1 MARYTGPT
9 AKISRRYGVEL
20 FGPSKAF
27 TRRPFPPGQH
37 GARAGRKKKSD
48 YGTMLAEKQKLR
60 FMYGVLEG
68 QFRRY
73 YHEAT
78 RRRGVTGDILL
89 QLLEQRLD
97 NIIYR
102 LNFAN
107 TRSAARQMVSHGH
120 VRVNGKKVNIPSY
133 SCKPGDVISVA
144 AKARSQALAN
154 RFIELSPTGITPDW
168 LEVDSAKLSA
178 KMLRV
183 PTVEEIAPIVNVQ
196 MIVEFYSR

>member
-48 YGTMLAEKQKLR
+48 YGNMQAEKQKLR
-60 FMYGVLEG
+60 YMYGVLEG

-73 YHEAT
+73 YAEAS
-78 RRRGVTGDILL
+78 RRHGVTGDILL
-89 QLLEQRLD
+89 QLLETRLD
-97 NIIYR
+97 NIIFR

-107 TRSAARQMVSHGH
+107 TRAAARQMVSHGH

-133 SCKPGDVISVA
+133 SCRPGDVISVA

-154 RFIELSPTGITPDW
+154 RFIELSTNAGMPDW

>member
-9 AKISRRYGVEL
+9 AKISRRFGVEL
-20 FGPSKAF
+20 FGASKAF
-27 TRRPFPPGQH
+27 ARRPFPPGQH
-37 GARAGRKKKSD
+37 GVRAGRKKKSD

-68 QFRRY
+68 QFRKY
-73 YHEAT
+73 YEEAA
-78 RRRGVTGDILL
+78 RRSGVTGDILL
-89 QLLEQRLD
+89 QLLELRLD

-107 TRSAARQMVSHGH
+107 TRAAARQMVSHGH
-120 VRVNGKKVNIPSY
+120 VCVNGRKVNIASY
-133 SCKPGDVISVA
+133 SCKPGDVITVA

-154 RFIELSPTGITPDW
+154 RFVELTANAVTPDW
-168 LEVDSAKLSA
+168 LEVDAAKLTA
-178 KMLRV
+178 KVARI
-183 PTVEEIAPIVNVQ
+183 PSVEEIAPIVNVQ

>member
-27 TRRPFPPGQH
+27 TRRPVPPGQH
-37 GARAGRKKKSD
+37 GARSGRKKKSD
-48 YGTMLAEKQKLR
+48 YGIMMAEKQKLR
-60 FMYGVLEG
+60 YMYGILEG

-73 YHEAT
+73 YQEAS

-89 QLLEQRLD
+89 QLLETRLD

-102 LNFAN
+102 LHFAN
-107 TRSAARQMVSHGH
+107 TRAAARQMVSHGH

-133 SCKPGDVISVA
+133 CCKPGDVISVA

-154 RFIELSPTGITPDW
+154 RFVELSTDATLPVW
-168 LEVDSAKLSA
+168 LEVDAAKLSA

-196 MIVEFYSR
+196 LIVEFYSR

>member
-9 AKISRRYGVEL
+9 AKISRRFGVEL

-73 YHEAT
+73 YHEAS

-89 QLLEQRLD
+89 QLLELRLD

-107 TRSAARQMVSHGH
+107 TRAAARQMVSHGH

-154 RFIELSPTGITPDW
+154 RFIELSTSAITPDW

-178 KMLRV
+178 KVLRV

>member
-9 AKISRRYGVEL
+9 AKISRRFGGEL
-20 FGPSKAF
+20 FGASKAF
-27 TRRPFPPGQH
+27 ARRPFPPGQH

-48 YGTMLAEKQKLR
+48 YGIMLAEKQKLR

-68 QFRRY
+68 QFRKY
-73 YHEAT
+73 YEEAS

-89 QLLEQRLD
+89 QLLELRLD

-102 LNFAN
+102 LNFAT
-107 TRSAARQMVSHGH
+107 TRAAARQMVSHGH
-120 VRVNGKKVNIPSY
+120 VTVNGKKVNIASY

-154 RFIELSPTGITPDW
+154 RFVELAASATTPDW
-168 LEVDSAKLSA
+168 LEVDTAKLPGKVARIPS
-178 KMLRV
+178 
-183 PTVEEIAPIVNVQ
+183 VEEIAPIVNVQ
-196 MIVEFYSR
+196 LIVELYSR

>member
-20 FGPSKAF
+20 FGVSKSF

-48 YGTMLAEKQKLR
+48 YGAMLAEKQQLR
-60 FMYGVLEG
+60 YMSGVLEG

-73 YHEAT
+73 YQEAS

-97 NIIYR
+97 NVIFR
-102 LNFAN
+102 SNFAN
-107 TRSAARQMVSHGH
+107 TRAAARQMVSHGH
-120 VRVNGKKVNIPSY
+120 VLVNGKKVDIPSY
-133 SCKPGDVISVA
+133 HCKPGDVVSVA
-144 AKARSQALAN
+144 AKTRSQALAN
-154 RFIELSPTGITPDW
+154 RFVELNTDATTPDW
-168 LEVDSAKLSA
+168 LRVDTAKLTT
-178 KMLRV
+178 KVLRV
-183 PTVEEIAPIVNVQ
+183 PTAEEIAPIVNVQ
-196 MIVEFYSR
+196 LIVEFYSR

>member
-9 AKISRRYGVEL
+9 AKISRRFGVEL

-107 TRSAARQMVSHGH
+107 TRAAARQMVSHGH

-178 KMLRV
+178 KVLRV

>member
-9 AKISRRYGVEL
+9 AKISRRFGVEL

-73 YHEAT
+73 YHEAS

-107 TRSAARQMVSHGH
+107 TRAAARQMVSHGH

-196 MIVEFYSR
+196 MIVELYSR

>member
-9 AKISRRYGVEL
+9 AKVSRRFGVEL
-20 FGPSKAF
+20 FGASKAF
-27 TRRPFPPGQH
+27 ARRPFPPGQH

-48 YGTMLAEKQKLR
+48 YGIMLAEKQKLR
-60 FMYGVLEG
+60 YMYGVLEG

-73 YHEAT
+73 YQEAS

-89 QLLEQRLD
+89 QLLETRLD

-107 TRSAARQMVSHGH
+107 TRNAARQMVTHGH
-120 VRVNGKKVNIPSY
+120 VTVNGRKVNIPSY
-133 SCKPGDVISVA
+133 SCKPGDVVTIA

-154 RFIELSPTGITPDW
+154 RFVELAANATTPEW
-168 LEVDSAKLSA
+168 LEVDTTKLSA
-178 KMLRV
+178 KVSRI

-196 MIVEFYSR
+196 LIVELYSR

>member
-9 AKISRRYGVEL
+9 AKISRRFGVEL

-154 RFIELSPTGITPDW
+154 RFIELSPTGVTPDW